1 MRKSVTIASV
11 CAALALAQLAA
22 HCEHDRPRPVQP
34 DAGTPADCD
43 AACKHLR
50 ALKCPEGEPTAKG
63 ASCEDVCNNA
73 ENSQT
78 ITLSP
83 VCVVKIKTCDEV
95 DSCTYGPTR

>member
-1 MRKSVTIASV
+1 MRSMDGVLLF
-11 CAALALAQLAA
+11 ALGLFVLGSR
-22 HCEHDRPRPVQP
+22 CKPDPVIYRPMPA

-63 ASCEDVCNNA
+63 ASCETVCNNT
-73 ENSQT
+73 EGSGT

-83 VCVVKIKTCDEV
+83 ACVAQIQTCSEV
-95 DSCTYGPTR
+95 DSCTYGATP